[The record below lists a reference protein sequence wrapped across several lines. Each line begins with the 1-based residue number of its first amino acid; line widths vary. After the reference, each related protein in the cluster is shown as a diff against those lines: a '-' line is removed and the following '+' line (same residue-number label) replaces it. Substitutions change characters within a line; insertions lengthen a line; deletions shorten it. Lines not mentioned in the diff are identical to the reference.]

1 MGMLRPTHDGAQ
13 TVGFPFRRA
22 PAMFEPARR
31 LFLTL
36 ALSVVT
42 LGMCINNAAF
52 AEPRYATSESK
63 YAAIVLDAKTG
74 EVLYS
79 KNADS
84 SRYPASI
91 TKVMTLYL
99 AFEALQSGR
108 LKSTDLITVSQHAAS
123 MAPVRLGIRPG
134 ETITVDEAIRAM
146 TVKSCND
153 MAVALAEKVGGS
165 EGRFATLMTLRAQE
179 LGMSGTHYVNASG
192 LPDARQITTAR
203 DIATLSRAVMRDFPQ
218 YYSYFSLHEFN
229 YHGQEMVKHGLL
241 GKLDGL
247 KTGFTNASGF
257 NLAATAVVNNNRL
270 IAVMLGGNTAVARDK
285 HVESLL
291 NTGFEVLRRRQ
302 LGDRVTLAEL
312 MQEPDPIGPMGGAL
326 IEQGSND
333 QLGVKVAAAAQEP
346 AARPVSQVAEQQR
359 APKLV
364 LAKADHRELLPRS
377 RKAVHGDFVVQV
389 GTFRKKG
396 EARSELTQ
404 ISHKFGDRF
413 DDGKSEVSDKDH
425 GRYHA
430 RFVGLTESEAKSAC
444 KALAAHRQVC
454 KVMSA
459 S

>member
-1 MGMLRPTHDGAQ
+1 
-13 TVGFPFRRA
+13 
-22 PAMFEPARR
+22 MFEPARR
-31 LFLTL
+31 AILV
-36 ALSVVT
+36 ALSAIAFSMSV
-42 LGMCINNAAF
+42 GNAAF
-52 AEPRYATSESK
+52 AEPRYATSEAK
-63 YAAIVLDAKTG
+63 YAAIVLDAKSG

-99 AFEALQSGR
+99 AFDALQAGR
-108 LKSTDLITVSQHAAS
+108 LKPTDLITVSAHAAS
-123 MAPVRLGIRPG
+123 MAPVRLGLRPG

-146 TVKSCND
+146 TVKSAND
-153 MAVALAEKVGGS
+153 MAVALAERVGGS
-165 EGRFATLMTLRAQE
+165 EGRFATLMTLRAQA
-179 LGMSGTHYVNASG
+179 LGMTGTHYVNASG

-229 YHGQEMVKHGLL
+229 YHGQEMIKHGLL

-270 IAVMLGGNTAVARDK
+270 IAVMLGGNTAVARDR
-285 HVESLL
+285 HVEALL
-291 NTGFEVLRRRQ
+291 NSGFEVLRRRQ
-302 LGDRVTLAEL
+302 AGDRITLAEL
-312 MQEPDPIGPMGGAL
+312 MNEPDPVGPMGGAL

-333 QLGVKVAAAAQEP
+333 QLGAKVAAAAQEP
-346 AARPVSQVAEQQR
+346 AARPVIDAVVPQHA
-359 APKLV
+359 AKLV
-364 LAKADHRELLPRS
+364 LAKADISEHARAK
-377 RKAVHGDFVVQV
+377 KADHGDYVIQV
-389 GTFRKKG
+389 GTFRRKS
-396 EARSELTQ
+396 EARDELSQ
-404 ISHKFGDRF
+404 ITHRFGDRV

-430 RFVGLTESEAKSAC
+430 RFVGLTESEAKDAC
-444 KALAAHRQVC
+444 RALTSHRRIC
-454 KVMSA
+454 KVISA

>member
-1 MGMLRPTHDGAQ
+1 
-13 TVGFPFRRA
+13 
-22 PAMFEPARR
+22 MFEPARR
-31 LFLTL
+31 IILTL
-36 ALSVVT
+36 AMSLAA
-42 LGMCINNAAF
+42 LGLCVSNAAF

-91 TKVMTLYL
+91 TKIMTLYL
-99 AFEALQSGR
+99 AFDALSTGR
-108 LKSTDLITVSQHAAS
+108 LKSNDTITVSAHAAS
-123 MAPVRLGIRPG
+123 MAPSHLGLRPG
-134 ETITVDEAIRAM
+134 ETISVDDAIRAI
-146 TVKSCND
+146 TVKSAND

-257 NLAATAVVNNNRL
+257 NLAATAAVNNNRL
-270 IAVMLGGNTAVARDK
+270 IAVMLGGNTAAARDR

-291 NTGFEVLRRRQ
+291 DDGFEVMRRRQ
-302 LGDRVTLAEL
+302 MGDHNVTLAQL
-312 MQEPDPIGPMGGAL
+312 MQEPDPVGPMGHAL

-333 QLGVKVAAAAQEP
+333 QPNAKLAAADADANPATGEIQLHRP
-346 AARPVSQVAEQQR
+346 AANLQ
-359 APKLV
+359 
-364 LAKADHRELLPRS
+364 LAKADLHARPAA
-377 RKAVHGDFVVQV
+377 KASAHGDFVVQV
-389 GTFRKKG
+389 GTFRRKSDARDQLTKVSRRFG
-396 EARSELTQ
+396 EKLDDGRSEVT
-404 ISHKFGDRF
+404 
-413 DDGKSEVSDKDH
+413 DKDH

-430 RFVGLTESEAKSAC
+430 RFVGLTESEAKDAC
-444 KALAAHRQVC
+444 RALNSHRQVC